1 MSDLPSCI
9 QNIGIERAPST
20 CGGANCQTY
29 ARRLSCIRRKLSPR
43 QHLFLQGDAQN
54 HVYLVKSGAMCLYKL
69 LRNGRRQIIGFK
81 FPGELIALGHDTK
94 YRFCAQAIAA
104 TELRS
109 FQSHALHAAAVE
121 DSRLMSK
128 LYESVAGDLARAYD
142 LALSVGQRDA
152 EDSVATFLLTV
163 ETRAKA
169 ESADGETLS
178 LPMSRSDIADYLGL
192 SLETVSRIFTGFKR
206 RGFIELSGRRGVR
219 LVDRGARAPR
229 GGDPP
234 GPPPAAGGGA
244 ARAGARGAAP
254 RRPPPPA
261 AEPAIATPMKR

>member
-219 LVDRGARAPR
+219 LVDRGALRALSGTPADTPQPAVRDNRAPR
-229 GGDPP
+229 
-234 GPPPAAGGGA
+234 AAVN
-244 ARAGARGAAP
+244 
-254 RRPPPPA
+254 
-261 AEPAIATPMKR
+261 